1 MKAELHSGH
10 KMQEHSETVGNI
22 CTEKVGPKAG
32 EKDWEEVIKLDL
44 SEIKYEPVLQKKDK
58 LGNKKNVS
66 SEDRWQMSQIQPA
79 TKLAKHFSVRYYVSV
94 TTEFDGCICTD
105 QPSNKT
111 PMTIMP
117 SVNPNA
123 YGF

>member
-1 MKAELHSGH
+1 
-10 KMQEHSETVGNI
+10 
-22 CTEKVGPKAG
+22 
-32 EKDWEEVIKLDL
+32 
-44 SEIKYEPVLQKKDK
+44 
-58 LGNKKNVS
+58 
-66 SEDRWQMSQIQPA
+66 MSQIQPA

-123 YGF
+123 YGFQPPSDYVCTGDLGMKEIALKLH